1 MVKIGIITPI
11 LIHDLHKYINNI
23 KILEDVE
30 QIYND
35 FIEENHF
42 KKSDIILVSNGY
54 PWINHIP
61 VSIFLKSDELEGY
74 AGIELCMPTEINPK
88 EHKFLNTHEGRVLN
102 DLFLKY
108 KDISGL
114 DGLDNLARIVQ
125 ARKPNKKQIIKR
137 GYKQAN
143 TMMVRNCDY
152 VLFFGLSETP
162 TDELWDKILCKKAYF
177 DISKFNLI

>member
-11 LIHDLHKYINNI
+11 LIHDLTKHLNNTS
-23 KILEDVE
+23 ILEYVE
-30 QIYND
+30 QTYNN
-35 FIEENHF
+35 FIEKNNF
-42 KKSDIILVSNGY
+42 KKSDITLVSNGY

-61 VSIFLKSDELEGY
+61 VTLFLQTDDY

-88 EHKFLNTHEGRVLN
+88 ERKFLNTHEGRVLN
-102 DLFLKY
+102 NLFGIWKGTTS
-108 KDISGL
+108 I
-114 DGLDNLARIVQ
+114 DGLDNLARIVK

-152 VLFFGLSETP
+152 VLYFDFGETP
-162 TDELWDKILCKKAYF
+162 SGELWDKILCNKEYF
-177 DISKFNLI
+177 SIGTL